1 MDCVQFFTTM
11 HSNTNLWPLKSTEHA
26 VHQWIHVT
34 WAFCHRTAFEWDIFK
49 NFTIQHFWMESI
61 CMRSQKRIHRI
72 VRLVRPNGV
81 SLIIL
86 NYCIFIY
93 REKNIFLFEFK
104 SDYFI
109 WNLKKNCW
117 TKKYCFFFS
126 DLLWQKVQ
134 ANLDFE
140 IITHHWTKI
149 DCDLKFTCIHKIGII
164 LNWRVWFFLVE
175 KIISSEFI

>member
-34 WAFCHRTAFEWDIFK
+34 WAFCHRMAFEWDIFK

-109 WNLKKNCW
+109 WNLKKKLLN
-117 TKKYCFFFS
+117 KKILFFFRS
-126 DLLWQKVQ
+126 FVAK
-134 ANLDFE
+134 
-140 IITHHWTKI
+140 
-149 DCDLKFTCIHKIGII
+149 
-164 LNWRVWFFLVE
+164 
-175 KIISSEFI
+175 SPSEFRFRNHYTSLNQDRLWPKIHVYS